1 MLNLEI
7 LFQVCNAELI
17 LGFLHK
23 QNVSKWKVYIAKSI
37 NSSSM
42 YAQSVSEIGFPGNC
56 KESFMR
62 TQI

>member
-1 MLNLEI
+1 MLSLEI
-7 LFQVCNAELI
+7 VFQVCNAELI

-42 YAQSVSEIGFPGNC
+42 YVHSVSEIGFPGNI
-56 KESFMR
+56 KESYVRKFK
-62 TQI
+62 